1 MLVTMTHAIPAV
13 LQVFIE
19 PTCETCRRA
28 IDLAKG
34 VDEAYPQLAVRIV
47 DIREPEVDRDDVFAV
62 PTFVLDGRVLS
73 LGTPLES
80 TLREKIEV
88 LLTSRGFGTLQS

>member
-1 MLVTMTHAIPAV
+1 MLVAMTHATRAE
-13 LQVFIE
+13 LQVFVE

-28 IDLAKG
+28 IELAEG

-47 DIREPEVDRDDVFAV
+47 DIREPAVKRDDVFAV
-62 PTFVLDGRVLS
+62 PTFVLNDRVLS
-73 LGTPLES
+73 LGNPQES
-80 TLREKIEV
+80 MLREEIEV